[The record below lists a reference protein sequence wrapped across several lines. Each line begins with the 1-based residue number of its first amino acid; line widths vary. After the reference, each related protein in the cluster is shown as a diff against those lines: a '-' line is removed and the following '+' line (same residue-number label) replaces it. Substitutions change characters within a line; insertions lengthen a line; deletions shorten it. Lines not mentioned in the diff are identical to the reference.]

1 MHLTLPFPPTANTYY
16 RHIVVKGRPRSLL
29 SAKGR
34 AYREQVAIALMEQW
48 IKPKTLTGPLSMTVE
63 FNAPDKRV
71 RDLDNL
77 AKGLLD
83 SLEHAGVYKND
94 SQIREL
100 HMYWREAKKGGSCSV
115 IIEELLGCRH
125 YPVVV

>member
-1 MHLTLPFPPTANTYY
+1 MYLTLPFPPTANTYY

-29 SAKGR
+29 SARGR
-34 AYREQVAIALMEQW
+34 KYREQVAMVLLNQE
-48 IKPKTLTGPLSMTVE
+48 KPTETLTGPLSMTVE
-63 FNAPDKRV
+63 LYPPDKRV
-71 RDLDNL
+71 RDLDNC

-100 HMYWREAKKGGSCSV
+100 HLYWREAQKDGSCSV
-115 IIEELLGCRH
+115 IIEEL
-125 YPVVV
+125 